1 MEQKNIKLL
10 LIEGDI
16 DYTRIV
22 QTILDRSGAVRF
34 ESVWSDC
41 LSDGLERSALGD
53 FDLVLLDLN
62 LPDSRGFDTFLRTL
76 VQVPDIPIIVLT
88 GTDGE
93 SLAVRAVQMGAHD
106 YLIKRQL
113 SNGHLV
119 HSILYAIKKR
129 RARMKRS
136 THGSDHNEAY
146 FRDIIERNAD
156 GVSLMGPRDLTAD
169 P

>member
-1 MEQKNIKLL
+1 
-10 LIEGDI
+10 
-16 DYTRIV
+16 
-22 QTILDRSGAVRF
+22 
-34 ESVWSDC
+34 
-41 LSDGLERSALGD
+41 LERSALGD